1 MNFTDLYIMA
11 QEVEQPGLFPFPF
24 GLHIIFTIVAVI
36 FMIFRF
42 VKEKKPYQLI
52 MAIAF
57 PISLIICTSENKTLF
72 YTIGIIEAVLMLA
85 AFVSSILFK
94 KPKETSAAEPSEEEK
109 EENA

>member
-1 MNFTDLYIMA
+1 MN
-11 QEVEQPGLFPFPF
+11 
-24 GLHIIFTIVAVI
+24 IIVGIILIVAALI
-36 FMIFRF
+36 IGGLCGFMIFRF

-57 PISLIICTSENKTLF
+57 PISLIIWTSENKTLF
-72 YTIGIIEAVLMLA
+72 YTIGIIEAVLMLT